1 MRAVLGFFSSLALGL
16 MVAAIL
22 VVGATS
28 VMNAPTRFPMSGTL
42 LDYVSVVIGLGMGL
56 VIAVLGRISWSELPR
71 RVAQFVMHHACR
83 LRLIAWA
90 AVFTAVL
97 IYF

>member
-16 MVAAIL
+16 MIAAIL
-22 VVGATS
+22 VVGATN
-28 VMNAPTRFPMSGTL
+28 VMHTPAHVPMSGTL
-42 LDYVSVVIGLGMGL
+42 LDYISVVIGLGLGL
-56 VIAVLGRISWSELPR
+56 VIAVLGRIAWSELPR
-71 RVAQFVMHHACR
+71 RAAHFVMHHAYR

-90 AVFTAVL
+90 ALFVGIL